1 MSFDLF
7 ELKLMIELLYKKR
20 VNKSQSLNVRISHL
34 IQKLETM
41 KIDMEVAEE

>member
-7 ELKLMIELLYKKR
+7 ELKLMIELLYKER
-20 VNKSQSLNVRISHL
+20 VNKSQALDVRISHL

-41 KIDMEVAEE
+41 KIDMEEGEE